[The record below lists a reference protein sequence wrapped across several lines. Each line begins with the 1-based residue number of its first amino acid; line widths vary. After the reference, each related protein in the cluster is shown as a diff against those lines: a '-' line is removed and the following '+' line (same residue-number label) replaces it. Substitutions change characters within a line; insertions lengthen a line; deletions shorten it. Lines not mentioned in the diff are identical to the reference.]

1 MYNILIVS
9 EKLNPAPEGGG
20 AHLHLTEAELVVELK
35 NLTAYST
42 CVMTICRLPHRKP
55 IKEIIVVSF

>member
-20 AHLHLTEAELVVELK
+20 GPLTPNRGGTRRRAQKSYRLQYMCND
-35 NLTAYST
+35 NLPAATQET
-42 CVMTICRLPHRKP
+42 H
-55 IKEIIVVSF
+55 